1 MPHDGGAVLPK
12 DVQMT
17 PLSCKGLINLILSDR
32 VLNGL
37 MRVNRL
43 LGGHADFDSGNPG
56 LMKDLSK
63 IILIVKMF
71 LASLGPKEIKD
82 EVAEDVKG
90 LPNVGEAP
98 DVVSMEVR
106 WVVLVLENN
115 FTKHDEGL
123 GKGDIVRRPPF
134 LPNAFEGLSNV
145 FGEGAFKKAMLGGFR
160 DPSATYLAGNGDPN
174 TLEPSSNG

>member
-1 MPHDGGAVLPK
+1 
-12 DVQMT
+12 
-17 PLSCKGLINLILSDR
+17 
-32 VLNGL
+32 
-37 MRVNRL
+37 
-43 LGGHADFDSGNPG
+43 
-56 LMKDLSK
+56 
-63 IILIVKMF
+63 
-71 LASLGPKEIKD
+71 
-82 EVAEDVKG
+82 
-90 LPNVGEAP
+90 
-98 DVVSMEVR
+98 MEVR

-174 TLEPSSNG
+174 TLEPSSNGVPRNASNDDFLVDFVGSVEVHPESE